1 MSPVRHCQQVDQ
13 DREKWWSGAKLKPSS
28 VPLFSIPHFPSHT
41 KEHSLMVVLAGGWWH
56 AEWGVLTTHLPPP
69 PAVYSL
75 VTPPRPRDTRAPLGS
90 PQCFLYSYSNSSLA
104 PGEILILHN
113 FFPAQ
118 LSTEENVCI
127 QWKWKWLT
135 ALTAGCRY
143 EVWGSRFN
151 FPRHKL
157 DKWTYWHCNIFSAAQ
172 GSHCYC
178 CGLHYKW
185 GLAGRALAAARAPHI
200 FPNKCI
206 FLIVRHCY
214 EICLNLDFLSF
225 CPEIIAS
232 IIQLTV

>member
-1 MSPVRHCQQVDQ
+1 MV
-13 DREKWWSGAKLKPSS
+13 KWSQTEAKLCSS
-28 VPLFSIPHFPSHT
+28 ILYSTFSITHKRALPDSC
-41 KEHSLMVVLAGGWWH
+41 AGWRL
-56 AEWGVLTTHLPPP
+56 VTRRVRSTHLPPP

-118 LSTEENVCI
+118 LLTEERECMYSMKVEVVHC
-127 QWKWKWLT
+127 T
-135 ALTAGCRY
+135 DCRVQ
-143 EVWGSRFN
+143 VWGMRYPFQ

-157 DKWTYWHCNIFSAAQ
+157 DKWTYWRCNIFSAAQ

-225 CPEIIAS
+225 CPEIIAN